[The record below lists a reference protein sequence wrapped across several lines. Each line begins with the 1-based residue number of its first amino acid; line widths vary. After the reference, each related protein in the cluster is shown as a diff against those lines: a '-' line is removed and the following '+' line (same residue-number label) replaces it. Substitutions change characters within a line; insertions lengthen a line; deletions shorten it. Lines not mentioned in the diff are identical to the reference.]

1 MKEKSLFIKDEEYIQ
16 QEGDSGFSDYFF
28 NPLPLAR
35 NNAHPLN
42 KERENSLPS
51 KIIVITFKLQQTY
64 IIHNGNP
71 FSLWEKFRIRG
82 TFNNEKTLVL

>member
-35 NNAHPLN
+35 NNAHPLK
-42 KERENSLPS
+42 KERGLFIIEFIGIESAIKAPS
-51 KIIVITFKLQQTY
+51 PC
-64 IIHNGNP
+64 G
-71 FSLWEKFRIRG
+71 RG
-82 TFNNEKTLVL
+82 LGLGY

>member
-16 QEGDSGFSDYFF
+16 QKGDSGFSDYFF

-51 KIIVITFKLQQTY
+51 KIIVITFKFQSTY
-64 IIHNGNP
+64 ITRNGSP
-71 FSLWEKFRIRG
+71 FCL
-82 TFNNEKTLVL
+82 